1 MTELEKMQRA
11 KMYIDKM
18 ANGINPI
25 DNTTAG
31 ETDIINNIRISRCL
45 FYVSDVLRQ
54 VIENNGVISKTK
66 SKKSQFFLS
75 DESISKFAFSSTPI
89 PISEVAKRLNNLA
102 DLEVCNK
109 IKYSSITSWLIS
121 INALETRETTDGKSI
136 KRPTQRGQELG
147 ITTETRTGMNGDY
160 IVVVYNNKAQQFI
173 IDNLEAIIANS
184 DNKSDIDAENQWQ
197 PWTPAHD
204 ECLIDLFNKNVPASE
219 IAVTLK
225 RTDRGIRARLKKLGL
240 INKRGDIK

>member
-45 FYVSDVLRQ
+45 FYVSGVLRQ
-54 VIENNGVISKTK
+54 VIENNGVISKTN

-75 DESISKFAFSSTPI
+75 DESINKYVFSSKPI
-89 PISEVAKRLNNLA
+89 SISEVAKRLNNLA
-102 DLEVCNK
+102 DLEACNK
-109 IKYSSITSWLIS
+109 LKYSSIVSWLMS
-121 INALETRETTDGKSI
+121 IKALELKETTDGKSV
-136 KRPTQRGQELG
+136 KRPTQRGMKLG
-147 ITTETRTGMNGDY
+147 ITTEIRTGMNGDY
-160 IVVVYNNKAQQFI
+160 TVVVYNNNAQQFI
-173 IDNLEAIIANS
+173 IDNLEAIIS
-184 DNKSDIDAENQWQ
+184 NKEAENQGQ
-197 PWTPAHD
+197 LWTPAHD
-204 ECLIDLFNKNVPASE
+204 ECLIDLFSKNVPISE
-219 IAVTLK
+219 IAATLK
-225 RTDRGIRARLKKLGL
+225 RTDRSIRARLKRLGL

>member
-45 FYVSDVLRQ
+45 FYVSGVLRQ
-54 VIENNGVISKTK
+54 VIENNGVISKTN

-75 DESISKFAFSSTPI
+75 DESISKYVFSSKPI
-89 PISEVAKRLNNLA
+89 SISEVAKRLNNLA
-102 DLEVCNK
+102 DLETCNK
-109 IKYSSITSWLIS
+109 LKYSSIVSWLMS
-121 INALETRETTDGKSI
+121 IEALELKETTDGKSV
-136 KRPTQRGQELG
+136 KRPTQRGMKLG
-147 ITTETRTGMNGDY
+147 ITTEIRTGMNGDY
-160 IVVVYNNKAQQFI
+160 TVVVYNNNAQQFI
-173 IDNLEAIIANS
+173 IDNLEAIIS
-184 DNKSDIDAENQWQ
+184 KKEAENQGQ
-197 PWTPAHD
+197 LWTPAHD
-204 ECLIDLFNKNVPASE
+204 ECLIDLCSKNVPISE
-219 IAVTLK
+219 IAATLK
-225 RTDRGIRARLKKLGL
+225 RTDRSIRARLKRLGL